1 MTRRLLVALGVAAIA
16 IFIGVASMPL
26 HGQGQAQSVIGANTP
41 DLVITAY
48 NNGPAIVYT
57 VPRTPWGDPD
67 LQGTWSSDDAQFG
80 GGGRGGARGG
90 APARGAGGAAPA
102 GAGAARTGG
111 APAQAA
117 ATPAPGAAQAPRGG
131 GSGAAGAGQNPPLYL
146 DDQAWAERQKTVA
159 AGVARSEGDA
169 STGTFRS
176 DFARRAFR
184 QTRAIVDPPS
194 GQQPAFT
201 AEAQK
206 RRATRDQG
214 TFGNGPFNTP
224 EDFTLYDRC
233 ITRGIWGS
241 VMRVIYGNGNRIVQA
256 PGMVAISYEMI
267 HDTRIFYT
275 DGRPHIGNAIR
286 QYLGDSRA
294 RWDGDTLIVET
305 TNLTDK
311 TSIGANGNGLRHSDK
326 MKITEKLKRVA
337 ADIIQYQITIDDPVT
352 YAAPFTASLPLTPL
366 DGGALLPYDCHEGNH
381 AVLQGLGAE
390 RAEDAAIAAALAK
403 GIKRERR
410 GAQETGAGGGGG
422 GGRGRGAGRGGP
434 PPDPTAAPVE
444 Q

>member
-1 MTRRLLVALGVAAIA
+1 MKRRLLVAASIAAVSAFVALQ
-16 IFIGVASMPL
+16 SMPL
-26 HGQGQAQSVIGANTP
+26 QGQGQSQSTIGAGTP

-48 NNGPAIVYT
+48 NNGPPIAYT

-80 GGGRGGARGG
+80 GGGGGRGGARGG
-90 APARGAGGAAPA
+90 AARGAGGAPANAPA
-102 GAGAARTGG
+102 GGAAARGG
-111 APAQAA
+111 APANAQAGA
-117 ATPAPGAAQAPRGG
+117 AGRGAPVPGTPAP
-131 GSGAAGAGQNPPLYL
+131 LYL
-146 DDQAWAERQKTVA
+146 SDEDWAARQKTVA
-159 AGVARSEGDA
+159 AGVARSEGDGA
-169 STGTFRS
+169 TGTFRS

-184 QTRAIVDPPS
+184 QTRALVDPPD
-194 GQQPAFT
+194 GRTPAFT
-201 AEAQK
+201 PEAEK

-214 TFGNGPFNTP
+214 TFGNGPFNSP
-224 EDFTLYDRC
+224 EDFTMYDRC

-267 HDTRIFYT
+267 HDTRVFYT
-275 DGRPHIGNAIR
+275 DGRPHIGSPIK
-286 QYLGDSRA
+286 QLLGDSRA
-294 RWDGDTLIVET
+294 RWDGDVLIVET

-326 MKITEKLKRVA
+326 MKIVEKLKRVA
-337 ADIIQYQITIDDPVT
+337 PDIIQYQITIDDPVT
-352 YAAPFTASLPLTPL
+352 YVRPFTASIPLTPL
-366 DGGALLPYDCHEGNH
+366 DGGALLPYDCHEGNL

-390 RAEDAAIAAALAK
+390 RAEDAAIAADLAK

-422 GGRGRGAGRGGP
+422 GRGRGAGAGRGGGPDQLAP
-434 PPDPTAAPVE
+434 PSE